1 MHEDLLLL
9 DNIRLNFSQAS
20 LHIMNITIGFIMFG
34 VALEIKWDQFRDVL
48 RNPRKVIVG
57 LFAQYLV
64 LPAVTFLAV
73 WLLGGYITP
82 AVAFGMILV
91 ASCPGGNVSNF
102 ISSVAKANVALSVSL
117 TAAATVL
124 ALIFTPL
131 NFAFWG
137 KLYSTTSPL
146 LRPIVIDPLDMFRT
160 VIILLGIPVAA
171 GIIFSQKL
179 PRLTDKIKKPI
190 KTLSLLIFAAFV
202 IMAFR
207 NNYGYFIMYAK
218 WIMIIVLI
226 HNGMALL
233 SGYLTASAFGLN
245 QLDRRTISIETGI
258 QNSGL
263 GLVLLFNPKI
273 FPPELNMGGMA
284 FIAAWWGI
292 WHILAGLGLATF
304 WSWGRPLRKTEVVSS

>member
-1 MHEDLLLL
+1 MHQDLLLL
-9 DNIRLNFSQAS
+9 DELRLNFSQAS

-34 VALEIKWDQFRDVL
+34 VALDIKWGQFRDVL
-48 RNPRKVIVG
+48 RNPRKVAVG
-57 LFAQYLV
+57 LFAQFLI
-64 LPAVTFLAV
+64 LPAITFLAV

-82 AVAFGMILV
+82 AVAFGMLLV

-117 TAAATVL
+117 TAAGTVL
-124 ALIFTPL
+124 AVIFTPL

-160 VIILLGIPVAA
+160 VVILLGIPVAL
-171 GIIFSQKL
+171 GILFSQQL
-179 PRLTDKIKKPI
+179 PKVTDKIKKPI
-190 KTLSLLIFAAFV
+190 KTLSIVIFAAFV
-202 IMAFR
+202 VLAFR
-207 NNYGYFIMYAK
+207 NNYNYFLQYAQ
-218 WIMIIVLI
+218 WIVIIVFI
-226 HNGMALL
+226 HNAMALT
-233 SGYLTASAFGLN
+233 SGYLTARVFGLN
-245 QLDRRTISIETGI
+245 RIDRRTISIETGI

-304 WSWGRPLRKTEVVSS
+304 WSWARPARQTEAVSS